1 MNEINTCTND
11 EQVDISCFL
20 DITLSKL
27 GFNNITKHGF
37 IYYKAA
43 IMLSLSIPEDDIIL
57 KDIYTLVAHTYN
69 KPFSKIKKNI
79 DNLFNQVNI
88 TLFKENFKSVFK
100 INFEYTYTTPK
111 SLLILL
117 SILLK
122 NKSI

>member
-43 IMLSLSIPEDDIIL
+43 VMLSLSIPEDDIIL
-57 KDIYTLVAHTYN
+57 KDIYTLITHTYN

-79 DNLFNQVNI
+79 DNLFNQINI

-100 INFEYTYTTPK
+100 INFEYTYSTPK
-111 SLLILL
+111 NLLILL
-117 SILLK
+117 STLLK
-122 NKSI
+122 NKFI

>member
-43 IMLSLSIPEDDIIL
+43 VMLSLSIPEDDILL
-57 KDIYTLVAHTYN
+57 KDVYKLVAEKYN
-69 KPFSKIKKNI
+69 KPFIKVKKNI
-79 DNLFNQVNI
+79 DSLFNQINI
-88 TLFKENFKSVFK
+88 ITFKSNFKSVFN

-111 SLLILL
+111 NLLILL
-117 SILLK
+117 LFLLK
-122 NKSI
+122 YK

>member
-1 MNEINTCTND
+1 MNKLNTCTND

-43 IMLSLSIPEDDIIL
+43 IMLSLSIPEDDILL
-57 KDIYTLVAHTYN
+57 KDVYKLVAERYN
-69 KPFSKIKKNI
+69 KPFIKVKKNI
-79 DNLFNQVNI
+79 DSLFNQINI
-88 TLFKENFKSVFK
+88 ITFKSNFKSVFK

-111 SLLILL
+111 NLLILL
-117 SILLK
+117 LFLLK
-122 NKSI
+122 YK